1 MAKVIKF
8 PKKKQNVDKA
18 KESKRIVSEMLYQ
31 LIQVCESEGF
41 DFTDNKI
48 ENDLVPVIQQLR
60 ALVERQLGAD
70 EKWVKAVQ
78 ELKVRDYWP
87 EEKYEFTLEDDE
99 DGDIFSF
106 EPDDEDDK

>member
-1 MAKVIKF
+1 M
-8 PKKKQNVDKA
+8 
-18 KESKRIVSEMLYQ
+18 
-31 LIQVCESEGF
+31 
-41 DFTDNKI
+41 
-48 ENDLVPVIQQLR
+48 R

-87 EEKYEFTLEDDE
+87 QEKYEFTLEDDE

>member
-8 PKKKQNVDKA
+8 PKRKKNVDKA

-31 LIQVCESEGF
+31 LIKVCESEGF
-41 DFTDNKI
+41 DFTNNTI

-87 EEKYEFTLEDDE
+87 DDKYEFPLEDDPE
-99 DGDIFSF
+99 GNIFSF

>member
-41 DFTDNKI
+41 DFTDNKFWSS
-48 ENDLVPVIQQLR
+48 V
-60 ALVERQLGAD
+60 
-70 EKWVKAVQ
+70 
-78 ELKVRDYWP
+78 
-87 EEKYEFTLEDDE
+87 
-99 DGDIFSF
+99 
-106 EPDDEDDK
+106 

>member
-1 MAKVIKF
+1 
-8 PKKKQNVDKA
+8 
-18 KESKRIVSEMLYQ
+18 MLYQ

-48 ENDLVPVIQQLR
+48 ETDLVPVIQQLR

-87 EEKYEFTLEDDE
+87 EEKYEFTLEDD
-99 DGDIFSF
+99 DDNIFTF
-106 EPDDEDDK
+106 EPDDEVNQ

>member
-31 LIQVCESEGF
+31 MILVCEQEGF

-78 ELKVRDYWP
+78 DLQVRDYWP
-87 EEKYEFTLEDDE
+87 TDKYEFTLEDDP
-99 DGDIFSF
+99 DGNIFSF
-106 EPDDEDDK
+106 EPDEDDDK

>member
-1 MAKVIKF
+1 
-8 PKKKQNVDKA
+8 
-18 KESKRIVSEMLYQ
+18 MLYQ

-48 ENDLVPVIQQLR
+48 ETDLVPVIQQLR

-87 EEKYEFTLEDDE
+87 EEKYEFTLEDD
-99 DGDIFSF
+99 DDNIFTF
-106 EPDDEDDK
+106 EPDDEDNQ

>member
-31 LIQVCESEGF
+31 MILVCEQEGF

-60 ALVERQLGAD
+60 ALVERHLGAD

-78 ELKVRDYWP
+78 DLKVRDYWP
-87 EEKYEFTLEDDE
+87 TEKYEFTLEE
-99 DGDIFSF
+99 DPDGNIFSF
-106 EPDDEDDK
+106 EPDDEDDQ